1 MKISLILLCFL
12 GCASAQDPTELTR
25 LNKSYEAAVQK
36 AITPLKQTY
45 IQELKKLKDNY
56 TKAAKLEDAIAV
68 DKVLKELP
76 SSVNSALTPAT
87 VTETVTET
95 VAETVAVNAS
105 EGFVLIPSG
114 SFTMGDELDGVGD
127 AHRVRVSAFYM
138 AQNLVTKAEWDE
150 VRTWGLENGYSELAA
165 GSGKADN
172 HPVQNISWYQMVKWC
187 NARSQKEGLVPVYY
201 TDDTQTTI
209 YKTGDV
215 NVTNAQVKWS
225 ANGYRLPTEAEWEK
239 AARGGKSGKR
249 FPWGDTI
256 SHKQANYKSASGKAY
271 DLSGAVNSFHPS
283 YTTGGDPFNSP
294 VGSFAANGYGLYD
307 MAGNIWQRCWDW
319 YGSYDPSVLTD
330 PRGPVVLMDPRGQAP
345 TGAFRVR
352 RGGSWGNGADGCR
365 VAYRDRDDPSNS
377 LNYVGFRVARSS
389 DPSTGRPG
397 AK

>member
-1 MKISLILLCFL
+1 MPNFMKISLILLCFL

-45 IQELKKLKDNY
+45 AQELKKLKDNY

-68 DKVLKELP
+68 DKVLKELS
-76 SSVNSALTPAT
+76 SSVNSALTTA
-87 VTETVTET
+87 TETVT
-95 VAETVAVNAS
+95 VNAS
-105 EGFVLIPSG
+105 AGFALIPSG
-114 SFTMGDELDGVGD
+114 SFTMGDDPDGGGD

-172 HPVQNISWYQMVKWC
+172 HPVQNISWYQTVKWC

-201 TDDTQTTI
+201 TDDAQTTV

-256 SHKQANYKSASGKAY
+256 SHKQANYKSGSGKAY
-271 DLSGAVNSFHPS
+271 DLSGAVNGFHPS
-283 YTTGGDPFNSP
+283 YTAGGEPFTSP

-307 MAGNIWQRCWDW
+307 MAGNVWQWCWDW
-319 YGSYDPSVLTD
+319 SGNYDPSVLTD
-330 PRGPVVLMDPRGQAP
+330 PRGPSASGSA
-345 TGAFRVR
+345 RVF
-352 RGGSWGNGADGCR
+352 RGGSWLNGICR
-365 VAYRDRDDPSNS
+365 VVDRNS
-377 LNYVGFRVARSS
+377 GYNPFSSYNYFGFRVARSS
-389 DPSTGRPG
+389 DPSNGRP
-397 AK
+397 

>member
-1 MKISLILLCFL
+1 VSETIYLSDTINPLTSSPKQRMPNFMKISLILLCFL

-45 IQELKKLKDNY
+45 AQELKKLKDNY

-68 DKVLKELP
+68 DKVLKELS
-76 SSVNSALTPAT
+76 SSVNSTLTPAT
-87 VTETVTET
+87 AAETVT
-95 VAETVAVNAS
+95 VNAS
-105 EGFVLIPSG
+105 AGFALIPSG
-114 SFTMGDELDGVGD
+114 SFTMGDELDGGGD
-127 AHRVRVSAFYM
+127 THRVRVSAFYM

-150 VRTWGLENGYSELAA
+150 VRTWGLENGYSELVA

-172 HPVQNISWYQMVKWC
+172 HPVQSISWYQMVKWC

-256 SHKQANYKSASGKAY
+256 SHKQANYKSGSGKAY
-271 DLSGAVNSFHPS
+271 DLSGAVNGPHPS
-283 YTTGGDPFNSP
+283 YTAGGDPCTSP

-307 MAGNIWQRCWDW
+307 MAGNVWQRCWDW
-319 YGSYDPSVLTD
+319 AGSYDSAFLTD
-330 PRGPVVLMDPRGQAP
+330 PRGPVA
-345 TGAFRVR
+345 RVSGR
-352 RGGSWGNGADGCR
+352 VDRGGSWGSDADSCR
-365 VAYRDRDDPSNS
+365 VAIRHEVHPSGSNGS
-377 LNYVGFRVARSS
+377 IGFRVARSS
-389 DPSTGRPG
+389 EP
-397 AK
+397 

>member
-1 MKISLILLCFL
+1 MPNFMKISLILLCFL
-12 GCASAQDPTELTR
+12 GCASAQDPAELTR

-36 AITPLKQTY
+36 AITPIKQTY

-68 DKVLKELP
+68 DKVLKELS
-76 SSVNSALTPAT
+76 SSVNSAPAT
-87 VTETVTET
+87 VTETVT
-95 VAETVAVNAS
+95 VNAS
-105 EGFVLIPSG
+105 AGFALIPSG
-114 SFTMGDELDGVGD
+114 SFTMGDELDGGGD

-150 VRTWGLENGYSELAA
+150 VRTWGLENGYSELVA

-172 HPVQNISWYQMVKWC
+172 HPVQTISWYQMVKWC

-201 TDDTQTTI
+201 TDDAQTTI

-256 SHKQANYKSASGKAY
+256 SHKQANYKSASGFSY
-271 DLSGAVNSFHPS
+271 DLSGAVNGFHPS
-283 YTTGGDPFNSP
+283 YTAGGDPFTSP

-307 MAGNIWQRCWDW
+307 MAGNVWQLCWDC

-330 PRGPVVLMDPRGQAP
+330 PRGPPGTR
-345 TGAFRVR
+345 RVF
-352 RGGSWGNGADGCR
+352 RGGSWYDNAGANYCR
-365 VAYRDRDDPSNS
+365 VAHRGNELPSVSNFHF
-377 LNYVGFRVARSS
+377 GFRVARSS
-389 DPSTGRPG
+389 EP
-397 AK
+397 

>member
-36 AITPLKQTY
+36 AIIPIKQTY
-45 IQELKKLKDNY
+45 AQELKKLKDNY

-68 DKVLKELP
+68 DKVLKELS
-76 SSVNSALTPAT
+76 SSVNSALTTA
-87 VTETVTET
+87 TETVT
-95 VAETVAVNAS
+95 VNAS
-105 EGFVLIPSG
+105 AGFALIPSG
-114 SFTMGDELDGVGD
+114 SFTMGDELDGAGD

-150 VRTWGLENGYSELAA
+150 VLTWGLENGYSELAA

-201 TDDTQTTI
+201 TDDAQTTV

-256 SHKQANYKSASGKAY
+256 SHKQANYKSGSGKAY
-271 DLSGAVNSFHPS
+271 DLSGAVNGYHPS
-283 YTTGGDPFNSP
+283 YTAGGEPFTSP

-307 MAGNIWQRCWDW
+307 MAGNVWQRCWDW

-330 PRGPVVLMDPRGQAP
+330 PRGPVVLMDPRGQAAS
-345 TGAFRVR
+345 GSVRVL
-352 RGGSWGNGADGCR
+352 RGGSWLNGICR
-365 VAYRDRDDPSNS
+365 VVDRNS
-377 LNYVGFRVARSS
+377 GYNPFSSYNYFGFRVARSS
-389 DPSTGRPG
+389 DPSNGRP
-397 AK
+397 

>member
-12 GCASAQDPTELTR
+12 ACASAQDPTELTR

-45 IQELKKLKDNY
+45 AQELKKLKDNY

-68 DKVLKELP
+68 DKVLKELS
-76 SSVNSALTPAT
+76 SSVNSALTTETAT
-87 VTETVTET
+87 VT
-95 VAETVAVNAS
+95 VNAS
-105 EGFVLIPSG
+105 EGFALIPSG
-114 SFTMGDELDGVGD
+114 SFTMGDELDGGGD

-150 VRTWGLENGYSELAA
+150 VRTWGLENGYSELVT

-187 NARSQKEGLVPVYY
+187 NARSQKEGLVPAYY
-201 TDDTQTTI
+201 TDDAQTTV

-256 SHKQANYKSASGKAY
+256 SHKQANYRSGSGKAY
-271 DLSGAVNSFHPS
+271 DLSGAVNGYHPS
-283 YTTGGDPFNSP
+283 YTAGGEPFTSP

-307 MAGNIWQRCWDW
+307 MAGNVWQWCWDW
-319 YGSYDPSVLTD
+319 SGSYDPSVLTD
-330 PRGPVVLMDPRGQAP
+330 PRGPSVLMDPRGQAAS
-345 TGAFRVR
+345 GSARVF
-352 RGGSWGNGADGCR
+352 RGGSWLNGICR
-365 VAYRDRDDPSNS
+365 VVDRNCGYNPSS
-377 LNYVGFRVARSS
+377 SYNYFGFRVVRSS
-389 DPSTGRPG
+389 DPITGRPG

>member
-1 MKISLILLCFL
+1 MPNFMKISLILLCFL
-12 GCASAQDPTELTR
+12 ACASAQDPTELTR

-56 TKAAKLEDAIAV
+56 TKAAKLEDALAV
-68 DKVLKELP
+68 DKVLKELS
-76 SSVNSALTPAT
+76 SSVNSALATETAT
-87 VTETVTET
+87 VT
-95 VAETVAVNAS
+95 VNAS
-105 EGFVLIPSG
+105 EGFALIPSG
-114 SFTMGDELDGVGD
+114 SFTMGDELDGGGD

-150 VRTWGLENGYSELAA
+150 VRTWGLENGYSELVA
-165 GSGKADN
+165 GSGKAEN
-172 HPVQNISWYQMVKWC
+172 HPVQDITWYQTVKWC

-201 TDDTQTTI
+201 TDDAQTTV

-256 SHKQANYKSASGKAY
+256 SHSQANYNSASGKAY
-271 DLSGAVNSFHPS
+271 DLSGAVGYHPS
-283 YTTGGDPFNSP
+283 YMAGGAPFTSP

-307 MAGNIWQRCWDW
+307 MAGNVWQWCWDW
-319 YGSYDPSVLTD
+319 YGSYDLSVLTY
-330 PRGPVVLMDPRGQAP
+330 PRGPAVSC
-345 TGAFRVR
+345 TNRVG
-352 RGGSWGNGADGCR
+352 RGGGWYEGAGYCR
-365 VAYRDRDDPSNS
+365 VADRLSISPSS
-377 LNYVGFRVARSS
+377 THAGRGFRVARSS
-389 DPSTGRPG
+389 EP
-397 AK
+397 